1 MSRVR
6 RKLVVEVEL
15 VERGEVELRSPPR
28 PLDLVCFLCRR
39 FSARAV
45 LCDAYRLLGT
55 EETTMY
61 ETGLKRLEGNG
72 SSVDNLLLNG
82 AL

>member
-6 RKLVVEVEL
+6 RKFVVEVEL
-15 VERGEVELRSPPR
+15 VELRNPPR
-28 PLDLVCFLCRR
+28 PLDLCLCRGFR
-39 FSARAV
+39 PARV
-45 LCDAYRLLGT
+45 YRLLGT

-61 ETGLKRLEGNG
+61 ETGLNRLKGNG
-72 SSVDNLLLNG
+72 SSVDDLVLNG